1 MSSLVGTSPPRIDGV
16 AKVTGAARYV
26 DDLSPPNLLYGRTVR
41 STVPHAVLE
50 AIELDPAFDWE
61 GITVVT
67 ADDIPAEGQN
77 VVALILDDQPALVPL
92 GGTIRHVDEAVALV
106 AATSALLALSA
117 HAEVETAASWAEA
130 LPLVLKS
137 RPGLIL
143 VDLDIPGFPGTDV
156 VRFLKRSLSQKVKVA
171 LLSSADL
178 ATLEQARHDSGADAA
193 LQKSFDAAM
202 VRAVRALLPKARP
215 VIG

>member
-1 MSSLVGTSPPRIDGV
+1 MSMSSDRGLGGSPSSDGGPPRILCI
-16 AKVTGAARYV
+16 
-26 DDLSPPNLLYGRTVR
+26 DDSPTVR
-41 STVPHAVLE
+41 ARLALE
-50 AIELDPAFDWE
+50 
-61 GITVVT
+61 
-67 ADDIPAEGQN
+67 
-77 VVALILDDQPALVPL
+77 
-92 GGTIRHVDEAVALV
+92 
-106 AATSALLALSA
+106 LSA